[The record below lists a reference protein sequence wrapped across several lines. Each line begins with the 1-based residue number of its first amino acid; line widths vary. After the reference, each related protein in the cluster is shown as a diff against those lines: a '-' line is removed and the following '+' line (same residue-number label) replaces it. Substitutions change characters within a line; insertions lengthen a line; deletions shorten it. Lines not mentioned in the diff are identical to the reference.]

1 MDNLTG
7 LSYKFDK
14 TVKMW
19 YSEDTLDGMV
29 PFKCSF
35 CQRRQNTM
43 SKTMFLSVLVA
54 VTLALFGC
62 GGNGPTADDDD
73 DTDGGIDQPDDG
85 KIHFSAAFA
94 EVSAVSIYDQS
105 GTLVASPQPDEGITL
120 SAGDYLVDI
129 RDEFGKGLFNEYANL
144 VFVPGVTN
152 AEIILEP
159 NSVDGVETLLAQLR
173 VHPDGSSPKYMG
185 VSSPRGQ
192 VIWESNYAMYG
203 KFQTGTYQYSDEFE
217 EASFFPYL
225 IDKSESWERLHQTEM
240 YDHWMSCRH
249 SIDEGDLSFAECYV
263 KYGYEDPLPNFNE
276 QDDSTDGVCDELG
289 CCGGNSYH
297 FALLVGYNAGL
308 VKNVDGSYN
317 IFPVISSSFPST
329 TVETV
334 QAGDFLYWKG
344 IFRIVVRVAD
354 AYIVFFGSN
363 LASGGYGYERVGV
376 NVVPNTLYGV
386 YGHDTIEC
394 VYDGDCP
401 Q

>member
-1 MDNLTG
+1 
-7 LSYKFDK
+7 
-14 TVKMW
+14 
-19 YSEDTLDGMV
+19 
-29 PFKCSF
+29 
-35 CQRRQNTM
+35 M

-225 IDKSESWERLHQTEM
+225 TEREEGWQRLPSMDDMNGKEP
-240 YDHWMSCRH
+240 SCRR
-249 SIDEGDLSFAECYV
+249 SIAEDPGNLFCHV
-263 KYGYEDPLPNFNE
+263 KYGFEDPLPNFTE
-276 QDDSTDGVCDELG
+276 QDDSSDGVCDELG
-289 CCGGNSYH
+289 CCGGESIH
-297 FALLVGYNAGL
+297 FSLFIGYNTGL
-308 VKNVDGSYN
+308 MKKSDGSYRL
-317 IFPVISSSFPST
+317 FVPLAPLRTDSQYQQLP
-329 TVETV
+329 ETIRV
-334 QAGDFLYWKG
+334 GDFVYNTGEDRYSIIMRLMEENGLEIGTNW
-344 IFRIVVRVAD
+344 V
-354 AYIVFFGSN
+354 
-363 LASGGYGYERVGV
+363 SGGYGHERVGI
-376 NVVPNTLYGV
+376 NTFPNNQYQV
-386 YGHDTIEC
+386 ISRVKMDC
-394 VYDGDCP
+394 VYDGTDCRENLE
-401 Q
+401 